1 MSRHLSTLRTLIS
14 KDLKIELRNP
24 GVSYTMLLF
33 ATLVVVVFSYAFFM
47 IDDKVRSYTPGL
59 VWVALL
65 FTCTLGTSRVFDRDQ
80 HKGCFNGLLLAT
92 ESSRTLFLSKAIV
105 ASLFGFLMSG
115 LVVILVVLFFGAE
128 VRDAHW
134 LVASL
139 VLGVTGFCFIGALFA
154 GVMAQ
159 LALREVLFPLI
170 TFPLVIPLVI
180 AGVKTTTQL
189 IGPGFDADGM
199 AWLKMMLAFDL
210 VFVPGTVWV
219 FPYLVKDRG

>member
-65 FTCTLGTSRVFDRDQ
+65 FTCTLGTSRVFDREQ

-154 GVMAQ
+154 GVMSQ

-199 AWLKMMLAFDL
+199 AWLKLMLAFDL
-210 VFVPGTVWV
+210 AFVPGTVWV

>member
-1 MSRHLSTLRTLIS
+1 MSRHLRTLRILIA
-14 KDLKIELRNP
+14 KDLKIEMRNP

-47 IDDKVRSYTPGL
+47 IDDRVRSYTPGL

-65 FTCTLGTSRVFDRDQ
+65 FTCTLGTSRVFDREQ

-92 ESSRTLFLSKAIV
+92 ESPRTLFLSKAIV
-105 ASLFGFLMSG
+105 ASFFGLLMSG
-115 LVVILVVLFFGAE
+115 LVVLLVVLFFGASVHE
-128 VRDAHW
+128 PLW
-134 LVASL
+134 LMATL

-154 GVMAQ
+154 GLMAQ
-159 LALREVLFPLI
+159 LSLREVLFPLI

-189 IGPGFDADGM
+189 IGPGIDADGF
-199 AWLKMMLAFDL
+199 AWLKLMLAFDL
-210 VFVPGTVWV
+210 VFLPGTVRV
-219 FPYLVKDRG
+219 FPYLEKDRG

>member
-1 MSRHLSTLRTLIS
+1 
-14 KDLKIELRNP
+14 
-24 GVSYTMLLF
+24 
-33 ATLVVVVFSYAFFM
+33 M

-65 FTCTLGTSRVFDRDQ
+65 FTCTLGTSRVFDREQ

-154 GVMAQ
+154 GVMSQ

-199 AWLKMMLAFDL
+199 AWLKLMLAFDL